1 MNRPEQRRS
10 YWDDGS
16 WVGSFSLRLYPRE
29 RWFVF
34 ALECVI
40 AIFIAFALW
49 PDNGLRLRLL
59 LLGLYVDWSLPA
71 IPFAVLAAATAV
83 VLLTYGKLLGVVHE
97 GD

>member
-1 MNRPEQRRS
+1 
-10 YWDDGS
+10 
-16 WVGSFSLRLYPRE
+16 
-29 RWFVF
+29 
-34 ALECVI
+34 
-40 AIFIAFALW
+40 
-49 PDNGLRLRLL
+49 L